1 MKRNQP
7 HIISAAVFHLLL
19 IAMGFL
25 PIRDRF
31 ELMSVVLLGGT
42 VIYIVYWCIVNRK
55 QFLSWL
61 VFLTFLLG
69 AVLQIILNYA
79 EIIPTDTGLFSG
91 LGQFFYTV
99 YVVGA
104 ALLVGIT
111 NLILWLIDRH
121 RRKKQAA

>member
-1 MKRNQP
+1 MKRTLP
-7 HIISAAVFHLLL
+7 HIIIAAVFHLIL

-25 PIRDRF
+25 PMRDRF
-31 ELMSVVLLGGT
+31 DLMSVVLLGGT
-42 VIYIVYWCIVNRK
+42 VIYIIYWCIVNRK

-69 AVLQIILNYA
+69 SVLQIVLNYA
-79 EIIPTDTGLFSG
+79 AIIPTDTGLFSG
-91 LGQFFYTV
+91 FGQFFYTV

>member
-1 MKRNQP
+1 MKRKWL
-7 HIISAAVFHLLL
+7 HIIIAAVFHLIL

-25 PIRDRF
+25 PMRDRF
-31 ELMSVVLLGGT
+31 DIMSVVLLSGT
-42 VIYIVYWCIVNRK
+42 VIYIIYWCIVNRK

-69 AVLQIILNYA
+69 AVLQIKLNFA

-91 LGQFFYTV
+91 FGQFFYMV
-99 YVVGA
+99 YLAGSV
-104 ALLVGIT
+104 LLVGIT